1 MYLFRNKESWKLK
14 KKNTNKLT
22 STTQIGRGSGY
33 IVNLKNCCL
42 FLRRWSEIPIN
53 MFKMLE
59 KYSNH
64 YKLCIIIYSILLSMK
79 TLFKVNA
86 HICYILLD
94 LVRISVITADFSYSI
109 HRFLNILYA
118 YLLCKEAVQR
128 KAQYVCGVTTSVCLQ
143 SNF

>member
-1 MYLFRNKESWKLK
+1 
-14 KKNTNKLT
+14 
-22 STTQIGRGSGY
+22 
-33 IVNLKNCCL
+33 
-42 FLRRWSEIPIN
+42 
-53 MFKMLE
+53 MLE

-64 YKLCIIIYSILLSMK
+64 YKLCIVIYSILLSMK

-128 KAQYVCGVTTSVCLQ
+128 KAQYVCGVTTSVYPTHQTYYLVQQMRASLMICHTHYQLSSRKTVREQ
-143 SNF
+143 LDMFGFTSCM